1 MATGSDEEEGD
12 DGPAIGG
19 LAMELRD
26 LWLELRTRVLASEKA
41 VSQRWGASVT
51 GWATAGETTGSS
63 LVGEV
68 TGGAEEEEAE
78 VEAAAEVSGTACCR
92 LFASRACCQGLVDG
106 VLVRLSSLVADEPL
120 LVPLL
125 RGGVASDETVWLS

>member
-1 MATGSDEEEGD
+1 MATGSDDEEGE

-78 VEAAAEVSGTACCR
+78 VSGTACCR

-106 VLVRLSSLVADEPL
+106 VLVRLSSLVADEAL